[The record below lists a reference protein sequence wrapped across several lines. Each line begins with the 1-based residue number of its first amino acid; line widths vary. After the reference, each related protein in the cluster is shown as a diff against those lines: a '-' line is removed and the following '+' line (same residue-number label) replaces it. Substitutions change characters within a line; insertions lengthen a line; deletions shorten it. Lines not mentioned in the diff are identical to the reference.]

1 MDWLVS
7 QTENIKTIQW
17 RNIYMSYAVL
27 EISGLDVE
35 PRRAEELEFCFVEQG
50 ILYTFSLSN
59 YTKKYME
66 SSVSSLIF
74 Y

>member
-35 PRRAEELEFCFVEQG
+35 PRRAEEMHFCFVDQD
-50 ILYTFSLSN
+50 IIYMFSLSN

-66 SSVSSLIF
+66 SIVASLVF
-74 Y
+74 E